1 MAAFVVSR
9 QKYNKV
15 GRKEGSKQGRTKGK
29 RDLVAGRVF
38 ENFRGRFSHLC
49 AVKIDRSVGNKR
61 TKRESRVPNNHQETK
76 QQQRV
81 SLCVC
86 VCVCECCVSVVC
98 VCLCFVCVC
107 VLSV

>member
-86 VCVCECCVSVVC
+86 VCVCVSVV
-98 VCLCFVCVC
+98 
-107 VLSV
+107 